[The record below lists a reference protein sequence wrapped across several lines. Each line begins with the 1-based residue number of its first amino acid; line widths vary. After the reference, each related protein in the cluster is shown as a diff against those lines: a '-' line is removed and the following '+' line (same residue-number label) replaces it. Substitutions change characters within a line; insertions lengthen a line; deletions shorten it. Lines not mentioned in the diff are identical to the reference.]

1 MLQEINEFLSTF
13 ADLNSGYGVSN
24 DYSFSEI
31 GVCALHEIGGA
42 VKRHLKLKENDI
54 VNIVLLEHWE
64 EQIFTENPLFPQDS
78 DGEKRWFQIVPAH
91 IALNGLSAKAYLV
104 HWLNVFFGSDRL
116 KVFRLQ
122 VNTEDYYA
130 CAYEEYVLYNEN
142 KSALYDLSFQ
152 VHD

>member
-54 VNIVLLEHWE
+54 VNIVLLEH
-64 EQIFTENPLFPQDS
+64 
-78 DGEKRWFQIVPAH
+78 
-91 IALNGLSAKAYLV
+91 
-104 HWLNVFFGSDRL
+104 
-116 KVFRLQ
+116 
-122 VNTEDYYA
+122 
-130 CAYEEYVLYNEN
+130 
-142 KSALYDLSFQ
+142 
-152 VHD
+152 